1 MYMQMKKLFFLLGA
15 FLIGGMAF
23 AQVPQKLS
31 YEAIVR
37 DSAFVELD
45 NVQISIQ
52 LSLVSDT
59 TSDTPVYTETHTPTT
74 GSDGLVQLLI
84 GTGTTTDTFSGINWA
99 EGPYFLMTKID
110 PAGGTDYTISGE
122 TRMLAVPYAQVSV
135 SATKADTVGRASGL
149 NFRVSYQGDSLV
161 LGNGKFLILPGL
173 SVANPSFPS
182 GFVHCDP
189 DNPTEINLVTSTTGA
204 VWMDRNLGASRV
216 AESSTDSLAYG
227 SWFQWGRFADGHQC
241 RNSAETST
249 LASTTTASADQAW
262 AGKFIVINTLPFD
275 WLSTQD
281 NNLWQGVD
289 GVNNPCP
296 TGFRIPTE
304 TEWEGERAK
313 WAESG
318 NKNSTGAYNSPLKL
332 PVSGYR
338 SNSSGGPF
346 GVGSRGRYWSSSVSG
361 SDARYLYF
369 YSSDAGLRSNYRAF
383 GGAVRCLKD

>member
-1 MYMQMKKLFFLLGA
+1 MKKLFFLLGA

-99 EGPYFLMTKID
+99 EGPYYLMTKID
-110 PAGGTDYTISGE
+110 PAGGSDFSIQGATKL
-122 TRMLAVPYAQVSV
+122 LAVPYAQVSV
-135 SATKADTVGRASGL
+135 SATKADTAGRAAGL
-149 NFRVSYQGDSLV
+149 NFRVSYKGDSLV

-262 AGKFIVINTLPFD
+262 AGKFIAASKEPLD
-275 WLSTQD
+275 WLSTPD
-281 NNLWQGVD
+281 STLWQGVD

-304 TEWEGERAK
+304 TEWEGEIAK

-332 PVSGYR
+332 PVSGNR
-338 SNSSGGPF
+338 NLSSGDPF
-346 GVGSRGRYWSSSVSG
+346 NVGSSGRYWSRSVSG
-361 SDARYLYF
+361 SSARCLYF
-369 YSSDAGLRSNYRAF
+369 SSSLADLYSCYRAY
-383 GGAVRCLKD
+383 GSAVRCLKD

>member
-1 MYMQMKKLFFLLGA
+1 MKKLFFLLGA

-59 TSDTPVYTETHTPTT
+59 TSDTPVYAETHTPTT

-262 AGKFIVINTLPFD
+262 AGKFIAASKLPLD
-275 WLSTQD
+275 WLSTPD
-281 NNLWQGVD
+281 STLWQGVD

-304 TEWEGERAK
+304 TEWEDEIDK

-318 NKNSTGAYNSPLKL
+318 NKNSTGAYNSPLKF

-338 SNSSGGPF
+338 QPNGQGGPID
-346 GVGSRGRYWSSSVSG
+346 VGLRGNYWSSSVSG
-361 SDARYLYF
+361 GASRSLTFRSDANLV
-369 YSSDAGLRSNYRAF
+369 GTYRAR
-383 GGAVRCLKD
+383 GYAVRCIKD